1 MADQDV
7 KAYVESLND
16 KLTEVETHID
26 LLLHNHWTMDK
37 AEIANLKSKIRAL
50 FGNVAEDVEY
60 VEEERPDLSQEG
72 KDLRSRYKI
81 LARRFW
87 DVRRV
92 LDVVERFNVISNVC
106 LHND

>member
-26 LLLHNHWTMDK
+26 LLLHNHRTMDK
-37 AEIANLKSKIRAL
+37 TEIANLKSKIRAL
-50 FGNVAEDVEY
+50 FLKAADDVEY

-87 DVRRV
+87 DVRRT
-92 LDVVERFNVISNVC
+92 LDAVERYQTICNIC